1 MDGLSFFKHFLGG
14 DFATGDVQK
23 KVVVK
28 IFHGGLHVLKHE
40 AVKVTHAFA
49 NCGVFCIG
57 GGEVGL
63 LEKGCGVEEHYQA
76 VCGPFG
82 HVVRVQ
88 GTSVDKKMPQE
99 AGYVESE
106 RFLQE
111 LSSVH
116 LDVGCLLAD
125 VFLQLLCR
133 DVRHVLKV
141 PWKKTIH
148 RTLRI

>member
-1 MDGLSFFKHFLGG
+1 MDGLAFFNHLLGG
-14 DFATGDVQK
+14 DFAACYVQQ
-23 KVVVK
+23 KVVVQV
-28 IFHGGLHVLKHE
+28 FHGGFHVLKHE
-40 AVKVTHAFA
+40 AVKVAHAFPDS
-49 NCGVFCIG
+49 GVFGIG
-57 GGEVGL
+57 RGEVGL
-63 LEKGCGVEEHYQA
+63 LQKGCGVEEHYQA
-76 VCGPFG
+76 VRGPFG
-82 HVVRVQ
+82 HIVRIQ
-88 GTSVDKKMPQE
+88 RTAVDKKMPQE

-133 DVRHVLKV
+133 DVRHVLQV

-148 RTLRI
+148 RTLRN